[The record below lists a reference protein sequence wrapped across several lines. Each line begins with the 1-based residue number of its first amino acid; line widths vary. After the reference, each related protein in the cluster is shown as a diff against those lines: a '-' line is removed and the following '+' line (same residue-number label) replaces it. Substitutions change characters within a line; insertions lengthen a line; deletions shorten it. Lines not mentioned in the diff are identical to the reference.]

1 MMLTTA
7 ELKEK
12 LSAFLTEEQMLQ
24 DAPMKNHVSFRAGGA
39 AALLLLPKSS
49 AELRSALQTCKA
61 AGWPVFVMG
70 NGSNLLVTDA
80 GYPGA
85 IIKIGSTMGRCRVGG
100 DSEWAAPG
108 APAVPAGASDCLPA
122 GTIRAEAGILLSTLA
137 ARALDAGLT
146 GLEFASGIP
155 GSLGGGLFMNAG
167 AYGGELKDI
176 VTWVRVMD
184 PETGEEKVLS
194 GEEMAFGYRTSRL
207 QKTGEIVLEA
217 QLQLQP
223 GDKEAISARMK
234 ELTAQ
239 RVAKQ
244 PLQYPSAGSFFKRPE
259 GHFAG
264 ALIEQAGLKGLALGG
279 ARISPLQA
287 GFMVNEG
294 GATAT
299 EIIQLM
305 HVAQAV
311 VFEMFG
317 VKLEPEVRFL
327 GALPGENAAAVLSAE
342 AVPGGAR

>member
-1 MMLTTA
+1 MITAA
-7 ELKEK
+7 ELKEQLK
-12 LSAFLTEEQMLQ
+12 PYFAEEQMLL
-24 DAPMKNHVSFRAGGA
+24 DAPMKNYTSFRAGGP

-61 AGWPVFVMG
+61 AGFPVFVMG
-70 NGSNLLVTDA
+70 NGSNLLITDA

-85 IIKIGSTMGRCRVGG
+85 IIRLGSAMGACTVGG
-100 DSEWAAPG
+100 DAAD
-108 APAVPAGASDCLPA
+108 AAAAVPAAATAFGTAPN
-122 GTIRAEAGILLSTLA
+122 TIRAEAGILLSSLA
-137 ARALDAGLT
+137 ARALEAGLT

-167 AYGGELKDI
+167 AYGGELKDVI
-176 VTWVRVMD
+176 TRVRVLD
-184 PETGEEKVLS
+184 PETFEERVLTNA
-194 GEEMAFGYRTSRL
+194 ELEFGYRTSRL

-217 QLQLQP
+217 ELQLTP
-223 GDKEAISARMK
+223 GDRDAISARMK
-234 ELTAQ
+234 ELTIQ
-239 RVAKQ
+239 RTTKQ

-279 ARISPLQA
+279 ARISPLHA

-294 GATAT
+294 NATVT

-305 HVAQAV
+305 HLVQAT
-311 VFEMFG
+311 VFDRFG

-327 GALPGENAAAVLSAE
+327 GAFPGETAADSSCAE
-342 AVPGGAR
+342 SGKEA